1 LKREATGSSIPRK
14 SGKSWEYRL
23 FKLRFLGRAI
33 DDLGRIDRPQQK
45 IIKEKL
51 FILAENPE
59 ALKNNIKR
67 LSGTDMDLFR
77 LRVGSYRVIFK
88 KDKEELVIIVVRIGH
103 RKEVYLSLN

>member
-1 LKREATGSSIPRK
+1 M
-14 SGKSWEYRL
+14 
-23 FKLRFLGRAI
+23 FKLRFLGRAV
-33 DDLGRIDRPQQK
+33 DDLGRIDRPRQK

-51 FILAENPE
+51 LILAENPE
-59 ALKNNIKR
+59 ALKNNIQR

-88 KDKEELVIIVVRIGH
+88 KDKKELVIIVVRIGH